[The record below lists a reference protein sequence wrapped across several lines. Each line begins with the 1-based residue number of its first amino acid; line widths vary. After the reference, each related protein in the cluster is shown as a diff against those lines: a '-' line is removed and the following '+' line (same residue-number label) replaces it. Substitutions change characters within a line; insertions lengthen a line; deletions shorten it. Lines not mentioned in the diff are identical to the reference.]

1 MRKLFAVALLGASL
15 ATFPMLTGCDDRGT
29 TTEHDKTTVQP
40 NGSTSTS
47 KTKTTET
54 PNGTTTHTETHT
66 NP

>member
-1 MRKLFAVALLGASL
+1 
-15 ATFPMLTGCDDRGT
+15 MLTGCDDRGT

-54 PNGTTTHTETHT
+54 PSGTTTHTETHT